1 MRRRGE
7 ASGAGKGH
15 ETTDNQGIV
24 SKWSVKKK
32 KKNLFEIKKKYCES
46 QAKGLP
52 CPKTHS
58 LICSQRTARQEGP
71 QTLPEGR
78 DAESCASLHQHGVG
92 PPVHP
97 QKFQG

>member
-1 MRRRGE
+1 MKPQITK
-7 ASGAGKGH
+7 ALSPSG
-15 ETTDNQGIV
+15 QL
-24 SKWSVKKK
+24 KKK

-58 LICSQRTARQEGP
+58 LICSQRTVRREGP